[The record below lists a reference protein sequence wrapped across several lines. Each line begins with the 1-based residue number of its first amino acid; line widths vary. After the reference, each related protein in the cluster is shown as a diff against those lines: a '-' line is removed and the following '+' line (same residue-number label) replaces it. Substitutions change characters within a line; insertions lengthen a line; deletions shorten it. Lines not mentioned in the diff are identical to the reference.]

1 MRLAKSLLFFSL
13 TVLPLVA
20 ADVPRKSP
28 EFAAQTPAGGQLLLS
43 QYKGK
48 VIVLEFAFTTCSH
61 CQASARLLTQLYKEY
76 GPKGFQPLAVA
87 FNDMAGML
95 VPDFVKQNGVTFPVG
110 FSLRDPVLNYLQ
122 LSPDARL
129 SVPQIVIIDRKGMI
143 RQQSLVAN
151 DDKTATE
158 ANLRN
163 MIETLLKEPA
173 AAGPPTKKT
182 TTSVSTTKKPS

>member
-20 ADVPRKSP
+20 AEVPRKSP
-28 EFAAQTPAGGQLLLS
+28 EFAAQMPAGGQLLLT

-48 VIVLEFAFTTCSH
+48 VIVLEFAYTTCPH

-76 GPKGFQPLAVA
+76 GPRGFQPVAVA
-87 FNDMAGML
+87 FNDMANML

-110 FSLRDPVLNYLQ
+110 SSPREPVLNYLQ
-122 LSPDARL
+122 FSPDERL
-129 SVPQIVIIDRKGMI
+129 SVPQLVIIDRKGMI
-143 RQQSLVAN
+143 RQQSLPSM
-151 DDKTATE
+151 DEKIGTE

-173 AAGPPTKKT
+173 
-182 TTSVSTTKKPS
+182 TSTSAP

>member
-1 MRLAKSLLFFSL
+1 MRLVKSLLYFSL
-13 TVLPLVA
+13 AVLPLAA

-28 EFAAQTPAGGQLLLS
+28 EFAVQMPAGGQVLLS

-48 VIVLEFAFTTCSH
+48 VVVLEFAFTTCPH
-61 CQASARLLTQLYKEY
+61 CQASARLLTQLSKEY

-87 FNDMAGML
+87 FNDMAGVL

-110 FSLRDPVLNYLQ
+110 SSLRDPVLNYLQ
-122 LSPDARL
+122 LSSDARL
-129 SVPQIVIIDRKGMI
+129 SVPQIVVIDRKGMI
-143 RQQSLVAN
+143 RQQSLTAN

-173 AAGPPTKKT
+173 GSPAKKS
-182 TTSVSTTKKPS
+182 TSAVSSAKKPL

>member
-13 TVLPLVA
+13 TVLPLAA

-48 VIVLEFAFTTCSH
+48 VVVLEFAFTTCPH

-76 GPKGFQPLAVA
+76 GPKGFQPITVA

-122 LSPDARL
+122 LPADARL
-129 SVPQIVIIDRKGMI
+129 SVPQMVIIDRKGVI
-143 RQQSLVAN
+143 RQQSLAAN

-158 ANLRN
+158 VNLRN

-173 AAGPPTKKT
+173 GAPAKKAIPA
-182 TTSVSTTKKPS
+182 VSSAKKPS

>member
-20 ADVPRKSP
+20 AEVPRKSP
-28 EFAAQTPAGGQLLLS
+28 EFAAQMPAGGQLLLS

-48 VIVLEFAFTTCSH
+48 VVVLEFAYTTCPH

-76 GPKGFQPLAVA
+76 GPRGFQPVAVA
-87 FNDMAGML
+87 FNDMAKML

-110 FSLRDPVLNYLQ
+110 SSLRDPVLNYLQ
-122 LSPDARL
+122 LSPDERL
-129 SVPQIVIIDRKGMI
+129 SVPQLVIIDRKGMI
-143 RQQSLVAN
+143 RQQSLPSM
-151 DDKTATE
+151 DEKIGTE

-173 AAGPPTKKT
+173 TSSAPTKKT
-182 TTSVSTTKKPS
+182 TTVTSTKKPS